1 MKDKEKVLN
10 SSINKLPNQVQNDI
24 VELVRGFKGKSKED
38 NIKDMLAYK
47 KKFDKYNIDQKLK
60 GDIAKIFLK
69 LYLRKK
75 KNLLNNIR
83 KNNRYIITLKGL

>member
-60 GDIAKIFLK
+60 GDIAKDISKTLSTEEK
-69 LYLRKK
+69 ELIKQYKK
-75 KNLLNNIR
+75 K
-83 KNNRYIITLKGL
+83 